1 MLINTRSIKN
11 SCHKLLISIGVKS
24 EISKSVLSS
33 LINSDLCGHPSHG
46 LMRLPSY
53 IDKIFN
59 KKLLPNKLPSITHS
73 NKTLLKV
80 DGNWGFGQVSAS
92 FIANRCVK
100 KFTNTPISIAT
111 LNNTNH
117 VGRLSDYSKILA
129 KNGFLSI
136 IYSNLH
142 GTSHIVSPYGGITRK
157 LPSNPIC
164 YSLPYSKNYKKI
176 FVSDF
181 ATSSLA
187 EGKLK
192 ISYHKNKKITGR
204 HIIDYLGNIS
214 NDPKTFYTFP
224 YGSLLNFGG
233 DSSHKGYCLSLA
245 IDILAGAL
253 SGAGCSSPKYNRHGN
268 ALTLVNLKID
278 KIIDYKYFCKE
289 VLSLKKHVIS
299 SKLQKNTKKIYFP
312 GEIEELNF
320 NNNKKR
326 GTIVLDKKT
335 ISDLKTLF
343 SKSNIRYDNF

>member
-1 MLINTRSIKN
+1 MLVNTTIIKN
-11 SCHKLLISIGVKS
+11 SCHKLLTSIGVKS
-24 EISKSVLSS
+24 QISKSVLSS
-33 LINSDLCGHPSHG
+33 LVNSDLCGHPSHG

-53 IDKIFN
+53 IEKILN
-59 KKLLPNKLPSITHS
+59 KNLLPNKLPTITHS
-73 NKTLLKV
+73 DKTLLKV
-80 DGNWGFGQVSAS
+80 NGNWGFGQVSAS
-92 FIANRCVK
+92 FIVK
-100 KFTNTPISIAT
+100 KCIKKFSNTAISIAT

-117 VGRLSDYSKILA
+117 VGRLSDYSKVLA

-192 ISYHKNKKITGR
+192 ISYHKNKKVTGR
-204 HIIDYLGNIS
+204 HIIDYLGNITD
-214 NDPKTFYTFP
+214 DPKTFYTFP
-224 YGSLLNFGG
+224 FGSLLSFGG

-253 SGAGCSSPKYNRHGN
+253 SGAGCSSSKYNRHGN
-268 ALTLVNLKID
+268 ALTFINIKID
-278 KIIDYKYFCKE
+278 KIVNYKYFCEE
-289 VLSLKKHVIS
+289 VLSLKKHVTS
-299 SKLQKNTKKIYFP
+299 SKLKKNTKKIYFP

-320 NNNKKR
+320 NNNKRK
-326 GTIVLDKKT
+326 GKIDLDKKT
-335 ISDLKTLF
+335 ISNLKTLC
-343 SKSNIRYDNF
+343 SKYDILLDSF